1 MIQTAIFIFILFTI
15 MCGRLV
21 FFRPEFLKKSLPF
34 SSRKSIHNKSVSI
47 IIPAKNEARNLPKLI
62 NSIIKQTARAEI
74 IVVNDGSD
82 DNTSEVLK
90 NFDVIEVKLEENPW
104 NGKSFVCYKGV
115 DYASHDLIVFMD
127 ADIEFTDS
135 HALEQMIMLY
145 AEQNNSGVLSVQPRH
160 KTKKIYEKLSAVFNL
175 ITVMGINTFSAFK
188 SLNTLSTVFGPVLM
202 TNQLEYKKTGGHRA
216 SKEKIIEGEGIF
228 TAYQKYSLPVK
239 LFLGGASIGMRM
251 YPNGLREL
259 TGGWSKHIARGS
271 TNTHPVHMTMII
283 IFLGGGV
290 AALSALLISLLIP
303 GIPVIPALA
312 SYIIYG
318 ISFYMLADKVIRLG
332 WLDIF
337 IYPVY
342 ILFFFI
348 IYGLSWYNINI
359 KKQVVWKGQRI
370 TIKKDDE

>member
-1 MIQTAIFIFILFTI
+1 MIQTVIFIFILITMI
-15 MCGRLV
+15 CGKLV
-21 FFRPEFLKKSLPF
+21 FFSPKFLNKTPF
-34 SSRKSIHNKSVSI
+34 SSSSLQNTSVSI
-47 IIPAKNEARNLPKLI
+47 IIPAKNEARNLPHLI
-62 NSIIKQTARAEI
+62 KSIVKQTAEAEI

-90 NFDVIEVKLEENPW
+90 NFDVIEVKLDENPW
-104 NGKSFVCYKGV
+104 NGKSFVCYTGV
-115 DYASHDLIVFMD
+115 DYASNDLIIFMD

-135 HALEQMIMLY
+135 RALEQMITLY

-160 KTKKIYEKLSAVFNL
+160 KTKKMYEKLSAVFNL
-175 ITVMGINTFSAFK
+175 ITVMGINVFSAFK

-202 TNQLEYKKTGGHRA
+202 TNQDEYKKTGGHKA

-228 TAYQKYSLPVK
+228 TAYQKHSLPVK
-239 LFLGGASIGMRM
+239 LLLGGDSIGMRM
-251 YPNGLREL
+251 YPNGLKEL
-259 TGGWSKHIARGS
+259 TGGWAKHIARGS
-271 TNTHPVHMTMII
+271 TNTHPLHMTMII

-290 AALSALLISLLIP
+290 TALSALIISLLTSV
-303 GIPVIPALA
+303 PVLPALA
-312 SYIIYG
+312 VYLIYG
-318 ISFYMLADKVIRLG
+318 ICFYMLTDKVIKLG

-342 ILFFFI
+342 ILFFFM

-370 TIKKDDE
+370 TIKKDNE

>member
-1 MIQTAIFIFILFTI
+1 MIQTAIFIFILITI
-15 MCGRLV
+15 ICGRLV
-21 FFRPEFLKKSLPF
+21 FFSPKFLKKSPAF
-34 SSRKSIHNKSVSI
+34 SISSQNTSVSI
-47 IIPAKNEARNLPKLI
+47 IIPAKNEARNLPHLI
-62 NSIIKQTARAEI
+62 NSIFKQTAKAEI

-90 NFDVIEVKLEENPW
+90 SFDVIEVKLDENPW
-104 NGKSFVCYKGV
+104 NGKSFVCYTGV
-115 DYASHDLIVFMD
+115 DYASHDLIMFMD

-135 HALEQMIMLY
+135 HALEQMITLY
-145 AEQNNSGVLSVQPRH
+145 AEQHNSGVLSVQPRH
-160 KTKKIYEKLSAVFNL
+160 KTKKLYEKLSAVFNL
-175 ITVMGINTFSAFK
+175 ITVMGINVFSAFK
-188 SLNTLSTVFGPVLM
+188 SLNTSSTVFGPVMM
-202 TNQLEYKKTGGHRA
+202 TNQLDYKKTGGHRA

-228 TAYQKYSLPVK
+228 KAYQKYSLPVK
-239 LFLGGASIGMRM
+239 LYLGGDNVGMRM
-251 YPNGLREL
+251 YPNGLKEL

-283 IFLGGGV
+283 IFLGGGIT
-290 AALSALLISLLIP
+290 ALSALLISLLIP
-303 GIPVIPALA
+303 SLPIIPAL
-312 SYIIYG
+312 SGYIIYG

-342 ILFFFI
+342 ILFFFM

-370 TIKKDDE
+370 SVKKDDD

>member
-1 MIQTAIFIFILFTI
+1 MIQTAIFIFILITI
-15 MCGRLV
+15 ICGRLV
-21 FFRPEFLKKSLPF
+21 FFSPKFLKKSPAF
-34 SSRKSIHNKSVSI
+34 SISSQNTSVSI
-47 IIPAKNEARNLPKLI
+47 IIPAKNEARNLPHLI
-62 NSIIKQTARAEI
+62 NSIFKQTAKAEI

-90 NFDVIEVKLEENPW
+90 SFDVIEVKLDENPW
-104 NGKSFVCYKGV
+104 NGKSFVCYTGV
-115 DYASHDLIVFMD
+115 DYASHDLIMFMD

-135 HALEQMIMLY
+135 HALEQMITLY
-145 AEQNNSGVLSVQPRH
+145 AEQHNSGVLSVQPRH
-160 KTKKIYEKLSAVFNL
+160 KTKKLYEKLSAVFNL
-175 ITVMGINTFSAFK
+175 ITVMGINVFSAFK
-188 SLNTLSTVFGPVLM
+188 SLNTSSTVFGPVMM
-202 TNQLEYKKTGGHRA
+202 TNQFDYKMTDGHRA

-228 TAYQKYSLPVK
+228 KAYQKYSLPVK
-239 LFLGGASIGMRM
+239 LYLGGDNVGMRM
-251 YPNGLREL
+251 YPNGLKEL

-283 IFLGGGV
+283 LFLGGGMT
-290 AALSALLISLLIP
+290 ALSALLISLLIP
-303 GIPVIPALA
+303 SLPIIPAL
-312 SYIIYG
+312 SGYIIYG

-342 ILFFFI
+342 ILFFFM

-370 TIKKDDE
+370 SVKKDDD

>member
-1 MIQTAIFIFILFTI
+1 MIQTAIFIFILITI
-15 MCGRLV
+15 ICGRLV
-21 FFRPEFLKKSLPF
+21 FFSPKFLKKSPAF
-34 SSRKSIHNKSVSI
+34 SISSQNTSVSI
-47 IIPAKNEARNLPKLI
+47 IIPAKNEARNLPHLI
-62 NSIIKQTARAEI
+62 NSIFKQTAKAEI

-90 NFDVIEVKLEENPW
+90 SFDVIEVKLDENPW
-104 NGKSFVCYKGV
+104 NGKSFVCYTGV
-115 DYASHDLIVFMD
+115 DYASHDLIMFMD

-135 HALEQMIMLY
+135 HALEQMITLY
-145 AEQNNSGVLSVQPRH
+145 AEQHNSGVLSVQPRH
-160 KTKKIYEKLSAVFNL
+160 KTKKLYEKLSAVFNL
-175 ITVMGINTFSAFK
+175 ITVMGINVFSAFK
-188 SLNTLSTVFGPVLM
+188 SLNTSSTVFGPVMM
-202 TNQLEYKKTGGHRA
+202 TNQLDYKKTGGHRA

-228 TAYQKYSLPVK
+228 KAYQKYSLPVK
-239 LFLGGASIGMRM
+239 LYLGGDNVGMRM
-251 YPNGLREL
+251 YPNGLKEL

-283 IFLGGGV
+283 LFLGGGMT
-290 AALSALLISLLIP
+290 ALSALLISLLIP
-303 GIPVIPALA
+303 SLPIIPAL
-312 SYIIYG
+312 SGYIIYG

-342 ILFFFI
+342 ILFFFM

-370 TIKKDDE
+370 SVKKDDD

>member
-1 MIQTAIFIFILFTI
+1 MIQTAIFIFILITI
-15 MCGRLV
+15 ICGRLV
-21 FFRPEFLKKSLPF
+21 FFSPKFLKKSPAF
-34 SSRKSIHNKSVSI
+34 SISSQNTSVSI
-47 IIPAKNEARNLPKLI
+47 IIPAKNEARNLPHLI
-62 NSIIKQTARAEI
+62 NSIFKQTAKAEI

-90 NFDVIEVKLEENPW
+90 SFDVIEVKLDENPW
-104 NGKSFVCYKGV
+104 NGKSFVCYTGV
-115 DYASHDLIVFMD
+115 DYASHDLIMFMD

-135 HALEQMIMLY
+135 HALEQMITLY
-145 AEQNNSGVLSVQPRH
+145 AEQHSSGVLSVQPRH
-160 KTKKIYEKLSAVFNL
+160 KTKKLYEKLSAVFNL
-175 ITVMGINTFSAFK
+175 ITVMGINVFSAFK
-188 SLNTLSTVFGPVLM
+188 SLNTSSTVFGPVMM
-202 TNQLEYKKTGGHRA
+202 TNQFDYKMTDGHRA

-228 TAYQKYSLPVK
+228 KAYQKYSLPVK
-239 LFLGGASIGMRM
+239 LYLGGDNVGMRM
-251 YPNGLREL
+251 YPNGLKEL

-283 IFLGGGV
+283 LFLGGGIT
-290 AALSALLISLLIP
+290 ALSALLISLLIP
-303 GIPVIPALA
+303 SLPIIPAL
-312 SYIIYG
+312 SGYIIYG

-342 ILFFFI
+342 ILFFFM

-370 TIKKDDE
+370 SVKKDDD

>member
-1 MIQTAIFIFILFTI
+1 MIQTAIFIFILITI
-15 MCGRLV
+15 ICGRLV
-21 FFRPEFLKKSLPF
+21 FFSPKFLKKSPAF
-34 SSRKSIHNKSVSI
+34 SISSQNTSVSI
-47 IIPAKNEARNLPKLI
+47 IIPAKNEARNLPHLI
-62 NSIIKQTARAEI
+62 NSIFKQTAKAEI

-90 NFDVIEVKLEENPW
+90 SFDVIEVKLDENPW
-104 NGKSFVCYKGV
+104 NGKSFVCYTGV
-115 DYASHDLIVFMD
+115 DYASHDLIMFMD

-135 HALEQMIMLY
+135 HALEQMITLY
-145 AEQNNSGVLSVQPRH
+145 AEQHNSGVLSVQPRH
-160 KTKKIYEKLSAVFNL
+160 KTKKLYEKLSAVFNL
-175 ITVMGINTFSAFK
+175 ITVMGINVFSAFK
-188 SLNTLSTVFGPVLM
+188 SLNTSSTVFGPVMM
-202 TNQLEYKKTGGHRA
+202 TNQFDYKMTDGHRA

-228 TAYQKYSLPVK
+228 KAYQKYSLPVK
-239 LFLGGASIGMRM
+239 LYLGGDNVGMRM
-251 YPNGLREL
+251 YPNGLKEL

-283 IFLGGGV
+283 LFLGGGIT
-290 AALSALLISLLIP
+290 ALSALLISLLIP
-303 GIPVIPALA
+303 SLPIIPAL
-312 SYIIYG
+312 SGYIIYG

-342 ILFFFI
+342 ILFFFM

-370 TIKKDDE
+370 SVKKDDD